1 MRKVSGSKPDGVQD
15 KRRKKKRKKPGQY
28 GGEKE
33 GGKGDREVENRRK
46 DSARCSARE
55 REIKSS
61 FIHTV
66 SSNYQCIYS
75 IPWGVAIVF

>member
-15 KRRKKKRKKPGQY
+15 KKRKKKSARSLGNMEEKKRGQ
-28 GGEKE
+28 
-33 GGKGDREVENRRK
+33 KGDREVENRRK

-55 REIKSS
+55 RAIKSS

-75 IPWGVAIVF
+75 IP

>member
-15 KRRKKKRKKPGQY
+15 KKRKKSARILGNME
-28 GGEKE
+28 EKKR
-33 GGKGDREVENRRK
+33 GKKGDREVENRRK

-55 REIKSS
+55 RAIKSS

-66 SSNYQCIYS
+66 SSNYQCKYS
-75 IPWGVAIVF
+75 IP

>member
-15 KRRKKKRKKPGQY
+15 KKRKKSARSLGNME
-28 GGEKE
+28 EKKK
-33 GGKGDREVENRRK
+33 GKKGDREVENRRK

-55 REIKSS
+55 RAIKSS

-75 IPWGVAIVF
+75 IP

>member
-15 KRRKKKRKKPGQY
+15 KKKRKKSARSLGNME
-28 GGEKE
+28 EKKR
-33 GGKGDREVENRRK
+33 GKKGKKGDRDR
-46 DSARCSARE
+46 ARCSARE
-55 REIKSS
+55 RAIKSS

-75 IPWGVAIVF
+75 IP

>member
-15 KRRKKKRKKPGQY
+15 KKKKKKAQ
-28 GGEKE
+28 EAW
-33 GGKGDREVENRRK
+33 GKGDREVENRRK

-55 REIKSS
+55 RAIKSS

-75 IPWGVAIVF
+75 IP

>member
-15 KRRKKKRKKPGQY
+15 KKKEKKAQ
-28 GGEKE
+28 EE
-33 GGKGDREVENRRK
+33 GRKGDREVENRRK
-46 DSARCSARE
+46 DSARYNARE

-75 IPWGVAIVF
+75 IP

>member
-15 KRRKKKRKKPGQY
+15 KKRKKSARSLGNME
-28 GGEKE
+28 EKKR
-33 GGKGDREVENRRK
+33 GKKGDREIEVENRRK
-46 DSARCSARE
+46 DSARCSPRE
-55 REIKSS
+55 RAIKSS

-75 IPWGVAIVF
+75 IP